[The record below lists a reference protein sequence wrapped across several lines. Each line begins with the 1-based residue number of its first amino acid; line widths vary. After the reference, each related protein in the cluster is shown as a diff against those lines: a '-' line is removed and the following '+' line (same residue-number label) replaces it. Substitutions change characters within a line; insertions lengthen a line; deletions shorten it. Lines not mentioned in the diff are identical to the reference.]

1 MSSEVK
7 ANKVSPA
14 TGTDFTFGDS
24 GDTFTVPSGA
34 TLTVASGGTITNS
47 GTATGFGGDNTPSFF
62 AYMGSNFT
70 SSYATWQKLP
80 MNSEHWDTDSAYD
93 STTNYRFT
101 VPSGEAGK
109 YSFTTRLKT
118 SDHAAGTDMTHNGL
132 YLNGVLQAPTIGTN
146 EGGAQ
151 YVRYTTT
158 TYLTLAV
165 SDYVE
170 MYVYTTSNNSLVFK
184 GGSAVSSEQC
194 WFEGHKL
201 VGV

>member
-1 MSSEVK
+1 MSEVK
-7 ANKVSPA
+7 TNKLTAA
-14 TGTDFTFGDS
+14 TGTAITLGDS

-47 GTATGFGGDNTPSFF
+47 GTATGFGSDNTPSFF

-118 SDHAAGTDMTHNGL
+118 SDHNIGTDMTHNGL
-132 YLNGVLQAPTIGTN
+132 YLNGVQQIPTICTN
-146 EGGAQ
+146 EGAAQ
-151 YVRYTTT
+151 YVRYTST
-158 TYLTLAV
+158 TYLTLVAT
-165 SDYVE
+165 DYVE
-170 MYVYTTSNNSLVFK
+170 LYVYTTSNNSLVFQ
-184 GGSAVSSEQC
+184 GGTGVGNAQC